1 MFNCRIFQTDVDS
14 EEIKDCSDEIITAID
29 KDGDGQITRQK
40 ILKQEMSNQFD
51 FLKLKCKIDYDDDSL
66 LGLNF

>member
-29 KDGDGQITRQK
+29 KDGDGEITRQK

>member
-40 ILKQEMSNQFD
+40 ILNQEMSNQFD
-51 FLKLKCKIDYDDDSL
+51 FLKLICKIDYDDDSL

>member
-1 MFNCRIFQTDVDS
+1 MFNCKIFQTDVDS

-40 ILKQEMSNQFD
+40 ILNQEMSNQFD

>member
-51 FLKLKCKIDYDDDSL
+51 FLKLNCKIDYDDDSL